1 MLSTQLRHNFQTHAR
16 IEASHCHSS
25 WNEEE
30 LPLQFLSIQDRE
42 ERQDGGACEKD
53 AWEGLE
59 IERDVGKNLSGRTLD
74 LSLLAETG
82 RDRLL
87 ALLDAE

>member
-1 MLSTQLRHNFQTHAR
+1 MLSTQLQHNFQAR
-16 IEASHCHSS
+16 TRIKASHCHSS

-30 LPLQFLSIQDRE
+30 LPLQSLSIQDRE

-53 AWEGLE
+53 ARAGLE
-59 IERDVGKNLSGRTLD
+59 IERDVGKNFSARTLD
-74 LSLLAETG
+74 LSLLAETR
-82 RDRLL
+82 RDSLL